1 MILRL
6 TAALALAASLALV
19 LAYLHLVGQGPFASA
34 TSRHLRAMKDR
45 TTVPET
51 AVRYRFADFAALP
64 HDASLASYARL
75 ERRAVSLD
83 GYVAGMLRSSDGDLH
98 LEITAIPR
106 VAGSRE
112 TLYVT
117 GEVTPAFQRGGGW
130 DLERLS
136 QAFVPI
142 STGPVFDRATR
153 RVRIE
158 GWLLYDWQ
166 YDGRPAHDPLRELWN
181 RVNPPRHRAPA
192 RRRVHSTW
200 PRLTGWEI
208 HPVTGIEVWDDAAG
222 AFRRLEP

>member
-1 MILRL
+1 VILRL

-34 TSRHLRAMKDR
+34 ASRHLRAMKQR
-45 TTVPET
+45 TTVPAA
-51 AVRYRFADFAALP
+51 AVPCRFADIAALP
-64 HDASLASYARL
+64 HGAALATYAPL

-83 GYVAGMLRSSDGDLH
+83 GYVAGMMRSSDGDLH

-106 VAGSRE
+106 MAGSRE

-130 DLERLS
+130 NLERLS
-136 QAFVPI
+136 QAFLPI
-142 STGPVFDRATR
+142 SVGPVFDRATR

-166 YDGRPAHDPLRELWN
+166 YDGRPAHDPMRELWN
-181 RVNPPRHRAPA
+181 HINPTRRHNPV
-192 RRRVHSTW
+192 RRHASSIW
-200 PRLTGWEI
+200 PRLSGWEI